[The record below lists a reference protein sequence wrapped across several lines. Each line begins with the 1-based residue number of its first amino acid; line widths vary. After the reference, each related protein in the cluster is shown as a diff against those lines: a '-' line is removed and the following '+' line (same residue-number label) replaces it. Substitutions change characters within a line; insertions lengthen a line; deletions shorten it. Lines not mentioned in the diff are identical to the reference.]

1 MPVAA
6 VFENLEDGPTM
17 DELVEL
23 YAGLTRDHVR
33 SLLRIRRPQLER
45 TRISAMM
52 LILFD
57 QGTAVA
63 IAEWFREH
71 TVKTTLE
78 QGWDTLVNGDL
89 LKAAE
94 AAGFNLLL
102 TTDNNMAYQQN
113 FKTGRLRLLFSAA
126 TSGDCCG
133 GSSGSGSGP
142 PGIRFWCST
151 LPSAPASRR
160 RRCASLTL
168 DLHQVG

>member
-71 TVKTTLE
+71 TAKTTLE

-89 LKAAE
+89 LKAP
-94 AAGFNLLL
+94 GRGCNPSLL
-102 TTDNNMAYQQN
+102 Y
-113 FKTGRLRLLFSAA
+113 G
-126 TSGDCCG
+126 
-133 GSSGSGSGP
+133 
-142 PGIRFWCST
+142 
-151 LPSAPASRR
+151 
-160 RRCASLTL
+160 SLTAGNGNEKSGCRERAP
-168 DLHQVG
+168 HQFAGA